1 MCGIAGLIRWHR
13 QVPNVDP
20 EDLRRWNLMLAAI
33 AHRGPNAPGIWIDP
47 RTHASVLLHARL
59 PIIDL
64 PGGIQPMANEDH
76 MVQVVFNGEIY
87 YHNDLRHQLRAAGH
101 TFRTDHSDTEV
112 LVHGWEQWQ
121 TDLPAHL
128 LGMFSFAVWD
138 MRTNSLFL
146 CRDRLGQKP
155 LFFMPTKEGI
165 AFASTINT
173 LVIAHGH
180 PPPVPMARIA
190 AYLTAGYSAPPQT
203 IYPAITALAPGTGTL
218 ITAGSRNDILYWQPS
233 KTTVP
238 TAAIRAQLRGEP
250 AEQLRTL
257 LATAVESQLRADVP
271 LTCFLSG
278 GVDSS
283 IIAALVQQRQRSIGG
298 SAITTLSVG
307 FAEAGFD
314 ESGYAAAIAR
324 HIGSRHQEIHL
335 PLRDDAMATLDWLMR
350 YVLGQPFADSSL
362 LPTYHLA
369 NAARCFAPVALSGDG
384 ADECF
389 GGYDRYRAMRFITRW
404 RGAAK
409 VAGWLPEFNRS
420 QRWRRMRAACAADGW
435 PDQYAGLTDIFTPA
449 DMKLILPDAPPQI
462 AATLAA
468 PCPFSTAHHH
478 WRNALLLDQGRY
490 LPGDVLWKVD
500 AASMANAL
508 EVRSP
513 FLDHRVVEFA
523 NALPDSLILNRRQG
537 KLLLRQAFGPLLP
550 RTVFTRKKHGF
561 AVPVGQWFCGPLK
574 EPLLD
579 RLRDSAGFCRNYL
592 SSAGVEQLVDQHLS
606 RQQDHTHR
614 LFALLMLEI
623 WFHQFH
629 PAITAEY

>member
-1 MCGIAGLIRWHR
+1 MCGIAGLIRWHQQSR
-13 QVPNVDP
+13 DVDP
-20 EDLRRWNLMLAAI
+20 EDMRRWNLMLAAI
-33 AHRGPNAPGIWIDP
+33 IHRGPNAQGLWIDP

-64 PGGIQPMANEDH
+64 PDGSQPMANEDQL
-76 MVQVVFNGEIY
+76 VQVVFNGEIY
-87 YHNDLRHQLRAAGH
+87 NHKELRNQLRAAGH

-138 MRTNSLFL
+138 MHTNALFL

-155 LFFMPTKEGI
+155 LFFMPTREGI
-165 AFASTINT
+165 AFASTINA
-173 LVIAHGH
+173 LVVAHGA

-190 AYLTAGYSAPPQT
+190 DYLTAGYTTPPQT
-203 IYPAITALAPGTGTL
+203 IYPNIAALVPGTAALFMDSTK
-218 ITAGSRNDILYWQPS
+218 RDISYWQLNAPWQPA
-233 KTTVP
+233 TTIGAPPQGDPV
-238 TAAIRAQLRGEP
+238 
-250 AEQLRTL
+250 EQLQAL
-257 LATAVESQLRADVP
+257 LATAVKSQLLADVP

-283 IIAALVQQRQRSIGG
+283 IIAALVQQHQRVVGG
-298 SAITTLSVG
+298 NAITTLSVG
-307 FAEAGFD
+307 FAESGFD
-314 ESGYAAAIAR
+314 ESTFAADIAQ
-324 HIGSRHQEIHL
+324 HIGSRHQTIHL
-335 PLRDDAMATLDWLMR
+335 SLRDDAIPTLDWLM
-350 YVLGQPFADSSL
+350 YHALGQPFADSSL

-369 NAARCFAPVALSGDG
+369 NAARGIAPVALSGDG

-389 GGYDRYRAMRFITRW
+389 GGYDRYRAMHLITRW
-404 RGAAK
+404 PRLAKMAA
-409 VAGWLPEFNRS
+409 WLPELNRP
-420 QRWRRMRAACAADGW
+420 QRWRRLRRACATDGW
-435 PDQYAGLTDIFTPA
+435 MNQYAGLTDIFSPS
-449 DMKLILPDAPPQI
+449 DMRMILPDAAPQM

-468 PCPFSTAHHH
+468 SSPLFTLHSH
-478 WRNALLLDQGRY
+478 WRKTMLLDQHRY

-523 NALPDSLILNRRQG
+523 NALPDSLILNRRRG

-550 RTVFTRKKHGF
+550 RSVFTRKKHGF
-561 AVPVGQWFCGPLK
+561 AVPVGQWFRGPLR
-574 EPLLD
+574 EHLLD
-579 RLRDSAGFCRNYL
+579 RLRNSAGFCRNYL
-592 SSAGVEQLVDQHLS
+592 SSAGVEQLVNQHLA
-606 RQQDHTHR
+606 RHRDHTHR

-629 PAITAEY
+629 PTITS

>member
-1 MCGIAGLIRWHR
+1 
-13 QVPNVDP
+13 
-20 EDLRRWNLMLAAI
+20 MLAAI
-33 AHRGPNAPGIWIDP
+33 THRGPNAQGIWIDP
-47 RTHASVLLHARL
+47 RTQASVLLHARL

-64 PGGIQPMANEDH
+64 PGGTQPMANEDQ

-87 YHNDLRHQLRAAGH
+87 NHQELRNQLRAAGH

-112 LVHGWEQWQ
+112 LVHGWEQWK

-146 CRDRLGQKP
+146 CRDRMGQKP
-155 LFFMPTKEGI
+155 LFFMTTHEGI
-165 AFASTINT
+165 AFASTINA
-173 LVIAHGH
+173 LVVAHNA
-180 PPPVPMARIA
+180 PLAVPMARIA
-190 AYLTAGYSAPPQT
+190 AYLTAGYTAPPQT
-203 IYPAITALAPGTGTL
+203 IYPTIAALAPG
-218 ITAGSRNDILYWQPS
+218 AGALFTDGIRRDISYWQLNAPTPP
-233 KTTVP
+233 TT
-238 TAAIRAQLRGEP
+238 AIGAPLQGEP

-257 LATAVESQLRADVP
+257 LATAVESQLLADVP

-283 IIAALVQQRQRSIGG
+283 IIAALVQQRQRAAGG
-298 SAITTLSVG
+298 NAITTLSVG
-307 FAEAGFD
+307 FAEADFD
-314 ESGYAAAIAR
+314 ESTFAADIAR
-324 HIGSRHQEIHL
+324 HIGSRHQTIHL
-335 PLRDDAMATLDWLMR
+335 PLRDDAIPTLDWLMR
-350 YVLGQPFADSSL
+350 YALGQPFADSSL

-369 NAARCFAPVALSGDG
+369 NAARSLAPVALSGDG

-404 RGAAK
+404 CRLARIAAR
-409 VAGWLPEFNRS
+409 LPALNRS
-420 QRWRRMRAACAADGW
+420 QRWRRLKSACAGHDW
-435 PDQYAGLTDIFTPA
+435 PGQYAGLTDIFSPS
-449 DMKLILPDAPPQI
+449 DMRLILPDAAPQMAATI
-462 AATLAA
+462 AASSPLSTLHS
-468 PCPFSTAHHH
+468 P
-478 WRNALLLDQGRY
+478 WRKTMLLDQQRY

-513 FLDHRVVEFA
+513 FLDHCVVEFA
-523 NALPDSLILNRRQG
+523 NALPDALILNRRRG

-550 RTVFTRKKHGF
+550 GSVFTRKKHGF
-561 AVPVGQWFCGPLK
+561 AVPIGQWFCGPLK

-579 RLRDSAGFCRNYL
+579 RLRDPAGFCRNYL
-592 SSAGVEQLVDQHLS
+592 SPAGVEQLVNQHLA
-606 RQQDHTHR
+606 RQRDHTHR

-629 PAITAEY
+629 PAITP